1 VKKFF
6 SSICI
11 VIMSVLVL
19 NFSYAIA
26 QEAEPEAVPEAPVV
40 KKAVKKA
47 VKKTAVKAAA
57 KKGETLSSLIKTFN
71 SVHKDIE
78 FAQKY
83 VNPKS
88 DEFDKTMAK
97 ALANDLL
104 KWKKAKIQ
112 IKKLKK
118 TKSPKL
124 EASEEKL
131 KELEENILAKYTE
144 SAAPAEEE
152 AASEE
157 SAVSEEA
164 VAKTERGKEIL
175 EKLKN
180 KRASEEGAEAASEEK
195 PAEDNAPAEEKPV
208 VKQPSKLRISPSRAL
223 YNRLE
228 TGAEATTRLTVRNQ
242 ARSTYEGTV
251 VPIENW
257 ITVNPT
263 VVTIEPGSSI
273 DIEVSV
279 VAPSAAK
286 ARIEGTVELRTEG
299 ESSKRIPVVPSSQ
312 GRDNH
317 PARHFCASINGAA
330 DK

>member
-1 VKKFF
+1 MKKFLG
-6 SSICI
+6 SICI
-11 VIMSVLVL
+11 IVMSLLVL
-19 NFSYAIA
+19 NFGYAAA
-26 QEAEPEAVPEAPVV
+26 QEAEAEAAAAPAKKAEV
-40 KKAVKKA
+40 KKAA
-47 VKKTAVKAAA
+47 AKKTAAKATA
-57 KKGETLSSLIKTFN
+57 KKGETLSSLIKTFK
-71 SVHKDIE
+71 SVHKDVE

-88 DEFDKTMAK
+88 EEFDKTMAK

-104 KWKKAKIQ
+104 KWKKSKIQ

-118 TKSPKL
+118 DKSPKL

-144 SAAPAEEE
+144 SAAPAEEP
-152 AASEE
+152 ASEE
-157 SAVSEEA
+157 NAGGEEA

-175 EKLKN
+175 EKLKQ
-180 KRASEEGAEAASEEK
+180 KRSGEEASEAASEEK
-195 PAEDNAPAEEKPV
+195 HAEEKAPAEEKPA

-228 TGAEATTRLTVRNQ
+228 PGAEATTRITVRNQ
-242 ARSTYEGTV
+242 AKSTYEGTV

-273 DIEVSV
+273 DIEVGITAQST
-279 VAPSAAK
+279 SK
-286 ARIEGTVELRTEG
+286 SRLEGSIELRTEG
-299 ESSKRIPVVPSSQ
+299 ESSRRIPVVV
-312 GRDNH
+312 RT
-317 PARHFCASINGAA
+317 
-330 DK
+330 K

>member
-1 VKKFF
+1 MKKFF

-26 QEAEPEAVPEAPVV
+26 QEAEPEAVPEAPGV

-47 VKKTAVKAAA
+47 GKKTAVKAAA

-118 TKSPKL
+118 DKSPKL

-144 SAAPAEEE
+144 SAAPAAEE

-157 SAVSEEA
+157 SAASEEA

-195 PAEDNAPAEEKPV
+195 PAEEKAPAEEKPA
-208 VKQPSKLRISPSRAL
+208 VKQPSKLRINPSRAL

-228 TGAEATTRLTVRNQ
+228 SGAEATTRLTVRNQ

-273 DIEVSV
+273 DIEVSI

-299 ESSKRIPVVPSSQ
+299 ESSKRIPVVV
-312 GRDNH
+312 RT
-317 PARHFCASINGAA
+317 
-330 DK
+330 K

>member
-1 VKKFF
+1 MKKFF

-11 VIMSVLVL
+11 VVMSVLVL

-26 QEAEPEAVPEAPVV
+26 QEAEPEAVPAAPEAPAA

-47 VKKTAVKAAA
+47 AVKKTAAKAAA

-88 DEFDKTMAK
+88 EEFDKTMAK

-118 TKSPKL
+118 DKSPKL

-144 SAAPAEEE
+144 SAAPAAEE

-157 SAVSEEA
+157 KAAGEEA

-195 PAEDNAPAEEKPV
+195 PAEEKAPAEEKPA

-228 TGAEATTRLTVRNQ
+228 TGAEATTRLTIRNQ
-242 ARSTYEGTV
+242 ARSAYEGTV

-273 DIEVSV
+273 DVEVSIT
-279 VAPSAAK
+279 APSAAK

-299 ESSKRIPVVPSSQ
+299 ESSKRIPVVV
-312 GRDNH
+312 RT
-317 PARHFCASINGAA
+317 
-330 DK
+330 K

>member
-1 VKKFF
+1 
-6 SSICI
+6 
-11 VIMSVLVL
+11 MSVLVL

-26 QEAEPEAVPEAPVV
+26 QEAEPEAVPAAPAA
-40 KKAVKKA
+40 KKAVKKEA
-47 VKKTAVKAAA
+47 VKKTAAKATA

-118 TKSPKL
+118 EKSPKL
-124 EASEEKL
+124 EASGEKL

-157 SAVSEEA
+157 A
-164 VAKTERGKEIL
+164 VAKTERGKDIL

-180 KRASEEGAEAASEEK
+180 KRASEEDAEAASEEK
-195 PAEDNAPAEEKPV
+195 PAEDSAPAEEKPA
-208 VKQPSKLRISPSRAL
+208 VKQPSKLRITPSRAL

-228 TGAEATTRLTVRNQ
+228 AGAEATTRLTVRNQ
-242 ARSTYEGTV
+242 ARATYEGTV

-273 DIEVSV
+273 DIEVSI

-299 ESSKRIPVVPSSQ
+299 ESSKRIPVV
-312 GRDNH
+312 
-317 PARHFCASINGAA
+317 ART
-330 DK
+330 K